1 MCTIMCILLR
11 LCCFVVFVCCSTP
24 AWSDTDV
31 AASGGL
37 RPAQCINKAMQ
48 PQNKERAYRQKLLA
62 YQEAQQ
68 RQVQLVQKLQT
79 KVARNGSHSLDTS
92 TRMPWSF
99 LTIRLAFVLYKVIQ
113 YKKRCG
119 ELEEQVLEKTSETEK
134 MVLVCFYDS
143 IRISTASV

>member
-1 MCTIMCILLR
+1 MLQPA
-11 LCCFVVFVCCSTP
+11 VDSDQHSVSTE
-24 AWSDTDV
+24 
-31 AASGGL
+31 
-37 RPAQCINKAMQ
+37 AMQ

-79 KVARNGSHSLDTS
+79 KVARNGSHSLDNS

-134 MVLVCFYDS
+134 MRLLVCFYDS